1 MIKGPLVA
9 GSRQLLVETILLTL
23 GLVAV
28 CTPFQL
34 TGAMMHGTGADA
46 QPAPQP
52 LWPAGAPGAKGNLPE
67 DIPSIQIYLAPA
79 DKATGAAILVCPGG
93 GYEHLAPHEGH
104 DVAVWLS
111 SIGVTAVVLKYRL
124 GPRYHYPAQLQDA
137 QRALRTMRG
146 KASGWKIDP
155 RRVGVMGF
163 SAGGHLASTAATHFD
178 DGDPGAADPIERQS
192 CRPDVAILCY
202 PVITMTDPF
211 AHRGSR
217 TNLLGDN
224 PSKELIELLSN
235 ERQVSDKTPPT
246 FLFHTEDDA
255 TVPVENSLLF
265 AAALREKKVA
275 YEMHIYQH
283 GRHGVGLAPNEP
295 ELSTWPNLLVNWL
308 RARGFLKGNQPV
320 FGVLTV
326 P

>member
-1 MIKGPLVA
+1 MTHAVGP
-9 GSRQLLVETILLTL
+9 
-23 GLVAV
+23 
-28 CTPFQL
+28 
-34 TGAMMHGTGADA
+34 DA
-46 QPAPQP
+46 QPTPQP

-67 DIPSIQIYLAPA
+67 DIPSIQLYQAPA
-79 DKATGAAILVCPGG
+79 DNASGAALLVCPGG

-104 DVAVWLS
+104 DVAVWLN

-124 GPRYHYPAQLQDA
+124 GPRYHYPAQLEDA
-137 QRALRTMRG
+137 QRALRTMRA
-146 KASGWKIDP
+146 KASVWRIDP
-155 RRVGVMGF
+155 QRVGVMGF
-163 SAGGHLASTAATHFD
+163 SAGSHLASTAATHFD
-178 DGDPGAADPIERQS
+178 DGEPAAADPIERLG

-235 ERQVSDKTPPT
+235 ERQVTDKTPPT

-255 TVPVENSLLF
+255 AVPVENSLLF

-283 GRHGVGLAPNEP
+283 GRHGVGLAPNDP
-295 ELSTWPNLLVNWL
+295 ELSTWPNLLANWL
-308 RARGFLKGNQPV
+308 RARGFLKGNQPTS
-320 FGVLTV
+320 GVLFE